1 MTIDFTEY
9 VVCLDEHDHEHREAL
24 ESSYHEAQRVMSPR
38 GLQNYLEGIRA
49 FCTLGRGQDLVLTY
63 VQEMPGVAKEVGE
76 DIIPDVVEA
85 MMKLASHT
93 SGSVITL
100 ILANLPLAASRLG
113 DAEVMRGFLKL
124 LHQMTGKAPRGL
136 RPMMENLDELLS
148 KLTLG
153 GLRRWVM
160 WGAQAHQRDLD
171 GQLAYFGLQ
180 TESARA
186 ILQSERRGTLFIDNQ
201 RKLNFYLRAL
211 WARAFFMRP
220 TAGDFESRQGIRPF
234 IEDFQIHVPDAFDPF
249 HGIDGM
255 EVYRATAA
263 HAAAHMVYTR
273 EPISAEQL
281 SQAQMRMIE
290 LFEDAR
296 IEYLAYSEFPGLRKL
311 WLGFFTAEEKMGSDP
326 SSGSDPIFS
335 KPHETM
341 DLMMR
346 TTRAIMD
353 RDYRDELDVINRVA
367 DDFVARLE
375 QDPYDPRLSWMAGID
390 FYNRIVEI
398 AKIPSVRILSEWP
411 IPYRDDNRYF
421 WEFSENMFVS
431 QGIDYLPTSQ
441 QTVRKHVSVMEM
453 VNEIDSEMKDDK
465 PQEVWVLDTELF
477 PYEDMGIS
485 YNESEGVEPVSDPY
499 HYNEWD
505 YHVQLARPEWATVI
519 ERRQPKGDP
528 GTMDEILTKHKPIA
542 SRIRHLIDALQP
554 QGIVR
559 RRGYEEGE
567 ELDLNAAIRAM
578 IDIRRGVMPDPRINI
593 RIARHIRDL
602 SIVVLMD
609 LSESTNEKIGDIAEG
624 EAGYE
629 EQSSILDLTR
639 EATGLLSWAI
649 DSIGDNFAVHGFA
662 SDGRHDV
669 QYYRFKAFEQS
680 YDDDAKS
687 RLAGM
692 QGGLS
697 TRMGAALRHAGWHL
711 TQQTAQKRLVL
722 LITDGEPADID
733 ERDPQ
738 YLRHDTKKAVED
750 LAMSGVYT
758 YCLTLDPNAD
768 RYVARIFGENNY
780 SIVDHVE
787 RLPER
792 LPAVFAALTG

>member
-9 VVCLDEHDHEHREAL
+9 ATCLFEADHEHGEAL
-24 ESSYHEAQRVMSPR
+24 ESSYHEAQRFMSPR
-38 GLQNYLEGIRA
+38 GLQNYLEGMRA
-49 FCTLGRGQDLVLTY
+49 FCSLGRGQDLVLTY
-63 VQEMPGVAKEVGE
+63 IQEMPGVAKEVGE
-76 DIIPDVVEA
+76 DIIPDIVEA

-100 ILANLPLAASRLG
+100 IVANLPLAASRLG

-136 RPMMENLDELLS
+136 RPMMENLDELLA

-171 GQLAYFGLQ
+171 GQLAYFGLE
-180 TESARA
+180 TESSRS

-220 TAGDFESRQGIRPF
+220 TAGDFESRQGIRPY
-234 IEDFQIHVPDAFDPF
+234 IDDFQIHVPDAFDPF
-249 HGIDGM
+249 RGIDGM
-255 EVYRATAA
+255 QVYRATAA

-296 IEYLAYSEFPGLRKL
+296 IEYLAYKEFPGLRKL
-311 WLGFFTAEEKMGSDP
+311 WLQFFTAKPDENDLIG
-326 SSGSDPIFS
+326 

-353 RDYRDELDVINRVA
+353 RDYRDEIQVINRVA
-367 DDFVARLE
+367 DEFVAKLE
-375 QDPYDPRLSWMAGID
+375 EDPFQPRLTWMTGVD
-390 FYNRIVEI
+390 FYNKILDI

-421 WEFSENMFVS
+421 WDFSENMFETR
-431 QGIDYLPTSQ
+431 GIDYLPSTQKS
-441 QTVRKHVSVMEM
+441 VRKYVSVMEM
-453 VNEIDSEMKDDK
+453 VNEIDSELKDDN
-465 PQEVWVLDTELF
+465 PQEVWVLSSELF
-477 PYEDMGIS
+477 PYEDEGIS
-485 YNESEGVEPVSDPY
+485 YNQMEGVEPVSDPY

-505 YHVQLARPEWATVI
+505 YHVQLARPDWATVV
-519 ERRQPKGDP
+519 ERKQGLGDP
-528 GTMDEILTKHKPIA
+528 EIMDEILTKYKPIA

-578 IDIRRGVMPDPRINI
+578 IDIRRGVMPDPRISI
-593 RIARHIRDL
+593 RITRHIRDL
-602 SIVVLMD
+602 SIVLLLD

-624 EAGYE
+624 EEGYE
-629 EQSSILDLTR
+629 DQESILDLTR
-639 EATGLLSWAI
+639 ESAGLLSWAI

-669 QYYRFKAFEQS
+669 QYYRFKDFDQS
-680 YDDDAKS
+680 YDDEAKS
-687 RLAGM
+687 RMAGM
-692 QGGLS
+692 KGGLS

-711 TQQTAQKRLVL
+711 TQQNAQKRLVL
-722 LITDGEPADID
+722 LVTDGEPADID

-750 LAMSGVYT
+750 LAMQGIHT

-768 RYVARIFGENNY
+768 RYVARIFGENGY
-780 SIVDHVE
+780 SIVDNVE

-792 LPAVFAALTG
+792 LPSVFAALTG

>member
-1 MTIDFTEY
+1 MSIDFTEY
-9 VVCLDEHDHEHREAL
+9 VTCLDKGDHEHIEAL
-24 ESSYHEAQRVMSPR
+24 ESSYHEAQRVMSAR
-38 GLQNYLEGIRA
+38 GLQNYLEGMRA

-76 DIIPDVVEA
+76 DIIPDIVEA

-211 WARAFFMRP
+211 WARSFFMRP

-249 HGIDGM
+249 RGIDGM

-263 HAAAHMVYTR
+263 HTAAHMVYTR

-296 IEYLAYSEFPGLRKL
+296 VEYLAYSEFPGLRKL
-311 WLGFFTAEEKMGSDP
+311 WLQFFTAEPDGQDELGQ
-326 SSGSDPIFS
+326 
-335 KPHETM
+335 PHETM

-353 RDYRDELDVINRVA
+353 RDYRDEIDVINQA
-367 DDFVARLE
+367 AGDFVAKLE
-375 QDPYDPRLSWMAGID
+375 EDPYDPRLSWMAGVD

-421 WEFSENMFVS
+421 WDFSENMFET
-431 QGIDYLPTSQ
+431 QGVDYLPSSQ
-441 QTVRKHVSVMEM
+441 QTVRKYVSVMEM
-453 VNEIDSEMKDDK
+453 VNEIDSEMKDDN
-465 PQEVWVLDTELF
+465 PQEVWVLSSELF
-477 PYEDMGIS
+477 PYEDEGIS
-485 YNESEGVEPVSDPY
+485 YNEMEGVEPVSDPY

-505 YHVQLARPEWATVI
+505 YHVQLARPDWATVI
-519 ERRQPKGDP
+519 ERKQGRGDP
-528 GTMDEILTKHKPIA
+528 EIMDEILTKHKPIA
-542 SRIRHLIDALQP
+542 GRIRRLIDAMQP

-567 ELDLNAAIRAM
+567 ELDLNAAVRAM
-578 IDIRRGVMPDPRINI
+578 IDIRRGIMPDPRINI
-593 RIARHIRDL
+593 RIDRHIRDL
-602 SIVVLMD
+602 SLVVLMD
-609 LSESTNEKIGDIAEG
+609 LSESTNEKVGVSEG
-624 EAGYE
+624 EPGYE
-629 EQSSILDLTR
+629 EAPSILDLTR
-639 EATGLLSWAI
+639 ESTGLLAWAI

-669 QYYRFKAFEQS
+669 QYYRFKDFNQP
-680 YDDDAKS
+680 YDDEAKS
-687 RLAGM
+687 RMAGM
-692 QGGLS
+692 KGGLS

-711 TQQTAQKRLVL
+711 TQQSAQKRLVL
-722 LITDGEPADID
+722 VITDGEPADID

-750 LAMSGVYT
+750 LAMQGVYT
-758 YCLTLDPNAD
+758 YCLTLDPDAD

>member
-1 MTIDFTEY
+1 MTIDFSEY
-9 VVCLDEHDHEHREAL
+9 VTCLEEGDHEHTEAL

-38 GLQNYLEGIRA
+38 GLQNYLEGMRA

-76 DIIPDVVEA
+76 DIIPDIVEA
-85 MMKLASHT
+85 MMKLSSHT
-93 SGSVITL
+93 SGSVITM
-100 ILANLPLAASRLG
+100 IVANLPLAASRLG
-113 DAEVMRGFLKL
+113 DAEVMRSFLKL

-180 TESARA
+180 TESSRS

-220 TAGDFESRQGIRPF
+220 TAGDFESRQGIRPY
-234 IEDFQIHVPDAFDPF
+234 IDDFQIHVPDAFDPF

-255 EVYRATAA
+255 EIYRAAVA

-311 WLGFFTAEEKMGSDP
+311 WLQFFTAEPGENDDHG
-326 SSGSDPIFS
+326 

-341 DLMMR
+341 DMMMR

-353 RDYRDELDVINRVA
+353 RDYRDELDLINQVA
-367 DDFVARLE
+367 DDYHAQLQE
-375 QDPYDPRLSWMAGID
+375 DPYNPRMAWMAGVD

-421 WEFSENMFVS
+421 WDFSENMFES
-431 QGIDYLPTSQ
+431 QGVDYMPTTHG
-441 QTVRKHVSVMEM
+441 TVRRHVNIMEF
-453 VNEIDSEMKDDK
+453 VNEIDSEMTHDNPD
-465 PQEVWVLDTELF
+465 EILVLSSELF
-477 PYEDMGIS
+477 PYEDDLETTKS
-485 YNESEGVEPVSDPY
+485 WNESEGVEPVSDPY
-499 HYNEWD
+499 HYHEWD
-505 YHVQLARPEWATVI
+505 YHVQLARPDWATVI
-519 ERRQPKGDP
+519 ERKQGKADP
-528 GTMDEILTKHKPIA
+528 EIMDEILTKHKPIA

-567 ELDLNAAIRAM
+567 EVDLNAAIRAM

-593 RIARHIRDL
+593 RITRHIRDL
-602 SIVVLMD
+602 SIVLLLD

-624 EAGYE
+624 EEGYE
-629 EQSSILDLTR
+629 DQESILDLTR
-639 EATGLLSWAI
+639 ESAGLLSWAI

-669 QYYRFKAFEQS
+669 QYYRFKDFEHG
-680 YDDDAKS
+680 YDDEAKA
-687 RLAGM
+687 RMAGM
-692 QGGLS
+692 KGGLS

-711 TQQTAQKRLVL
+711 TQQNAQKRLVL
-722 LITDGEPADID
+722 LVTDGEPADID

-738 YLRHDTKKAVED
+738 YLRHDAKKAVED
-750 LAMSGVYT
+750 LAMQGVYT

-768 RYVARIFGENNY
+768 RYVARIFGENGY
-780 SIVDHVE
+780 SIVDNVE

-792 LPAVFAALTG
+792 LPSVFAALTG